1 MHPGHPPHPLP
12 RLFGSAAFPAAV
24 SGLKITG
31 GFGTLSLFFLGVVR
45 ALCPPG
51 LTCLTSFGVEV
62 ACLGR
67 PRPLLA
73 KPEGPGTSESI
84 TTVPAEGLLGREL
97 LLRDSSLSLS
107 SLVPLVSELESS
119 ELESDKGAVVSG
131 FFVWVGVA
139 LVAPLGV
146 KVGLE
151 IRVLWAV
158 GAATV
163 FAGGGCSVGFTRS
176 FFAPRPLTVDAA
188 AVVLLAGGCERMAG
202 MSGGGSGAVN
212 FVVLGA
218 RLAVDT
224 VGLLVDEDRTTTV
237 CLTGLDCL
245 RTVRA
250 MESTEILSQP
260 LPTDLVTGAPELVMI
275 ELVRI
280 WPGRVS
286 PVCGAA
292 VSADRCS

>member
-1 MHPGHPPHPLP
+1 M
-12 RLFGSAAFPAAV
+12 
-24 SGLKITG
+24 
-31 GFGTLSLFFLGVVR
+31 R

-51 LTCLTSFGVEV
+51 LSCLTIFGVEV

-73 KPEGPGTSESI
+73 KPEGPGTSEST
-84 TTVPAEGLLGREL
+84 TTVPAVGLLVRESFL
-97 LLRDSSLSLS
+97 SSSSLSLS

-119 ELESDKGAVVSG
+119 ELESDKGTVVSG

-139 LVAPLGV
+139 FVAPLGV

-151 IRVLWAV
+151 IWVFWADFSV
-158 GAATV
+158 GAGTV
-163 FAGGGCSVGFTRS
+163 FAG
-176 FFAPRPLTVDAA
+176 FFAPPPL
-188 AVVLLAGGCERMAG
+188 AVNSVVVPLAGGCGRMAE
-202 MSGGGSGAVN
+202 MSGGGGGPVN
-212 FVVLGA
+212 VVVLVT

-245 RTVRA
+245 RTVRET
-250 MESTEILSQP
+250 ESTENLSPP
-260 LPTDLVTGAPELVMI
+260 LPTDLVRGGPVGIELVMI
-275 ELVRI
+275 ELVSI
-280 WPGRVS
+280 WPGRGVS
-286 PVCGAA
+286 TVCGAA